1 MQINSINYFSKINL
15 GNKKQQQPAF
25 KQMQNQTQMLN
36 TIQASAIK
44 PAVQN
49 FSFSKLF

>member
-36 TIQASAIK
+36 TVQASAINEG
-44 PAVQN
+44 AVN
-49 FSFSKLF
+49 NAK